1 MSRTTS
7 HVSSVLPAVLAS
19 VLAVATLAA
28 CGSSGGD
35 AGSSSASPSAS
46 TSTAAGTGDLQ
57 LRQAITAQR
66 PAKEPCATGPVAPKT
81 PTYRCDRDGAGYEL
95 GPAFVTGAMVESA
108 TAEVTDNGPQVT
120 VTLDEAGTKALA
132 EATTRMAPLGPPEGL
147 LGIMSGGHLYG
158 APLVQ
163 TPVTNG
169 VFVIGGLA
177 NMPDAVSLAASI
189 RG

>member
-1 MSRTTS
+1 MRGNRTS
-7 HVSSVLPAVLAS
+7 YAAAAS
-19 VLAVATLAA
+19 LLAVALLAG
-28 CGSSGGD
+28 CGSSDSGGGASSPD
-35 AGSSSASPSAS
+35 ASSTSASPIP
-46 TSTAAGTGDLQ
+46 AGKGDLQ
-57 LRQAITAQR
+57 LRAAITAQR
-66 PAKEPCATGPVAPKT
+66 PAKEPCTTAPVSPRT

-95 GPAFVTGAMVESA
+95 GPAFVTGAMVQSA
-108 TAEVTDNGPQVT
+108 TAEMTEYGPQVT
-120 VTLDEAGTKALA
+120 VTLGPTGTKALA
-132 EATTRMAPLGPPEGL
+132 ENTTRMSTLGPPEGL
-147 LGIMSGGHLYG
+147 LGIMSGGRLYG